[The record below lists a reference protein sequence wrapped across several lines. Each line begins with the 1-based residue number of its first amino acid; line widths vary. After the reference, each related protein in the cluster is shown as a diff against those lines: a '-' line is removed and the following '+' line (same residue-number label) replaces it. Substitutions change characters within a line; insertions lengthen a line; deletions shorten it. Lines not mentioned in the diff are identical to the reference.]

1 MQNTASDIDIG
12 EVISQMAEPILKVS
26 HLYAGYDG
34 IPVIHGISLEVMPG
48 ELVAIVGANGAG
60 KTTTMRTICGLNNPL
75 KGKIIFEG
83 RDISRLKAHETLR
96 LGISYVPEG
105 RRLFAKLSVEQNL
118 NLGAYA
124 ENMSL
129 EVERRREELLKIFPV
144 LKERA
149 KQRAETLSGGEQQI
163 LAIARGLMSQ
173 PKLLMLDEMSLGL
186 MPSMVDRMMEIIK
199 DINKRG
205 TTILLVE
212 QMVQE
217 ALEIANRGYVIQ
229 NGRIVHSGSASEL
242 LDSEEVRKAYM
253 GM

>member
-1 MQNTASDIDIG
+1 
-12 EVISQMAEPILKVS
+12 MAEPILKAVN
-26 HLYAGYDG
+26 LYAGYDG
-34 IPVIHGISLEVMPG
+34 MPVIHGISLEVMPG

-60 KTTTMRTICGLNNPL
+60 KTTTMRTISGLASPM
-75 KGKIIFEG
+75 KGEVFFEG
-83 RDISRLKAHETLR
+83 KDISRLAANQTLK

-118 NLGAYA
+118 VLGAYT
-124 ENMSL
+124 ESSQTEIQKRQN
-129 EVERRREELLKIFPV
+129 ELLEIFPV
-144 LKERA
+144 LKARA
-149 KQRAETLSGGEQQI
+149 KQTAETLSGGEQQM
-163 LAIARGLMSQ
+163 LAIARGLMSR

-186 MPSMVDRMMEIIK
+186 MPSMVDKMMETIT
-199 DINKRG
+199 DINRTG

-217 ALEIANRGYVIQ
+217 ALEIAHRGYVIQ
-229 NGRIVHSGSASEL
+229 NGIIVQSGTAAEL

>member
-1 MQNTASDIDIG
+1 
-12 EVISQMAEPILKVS
+12 MAEPILKV
-26 HLYAGYDG
+26 HNLYAGYDG

-60 KTTTMRTICGLNNPL
+60 KTTTMRTISGLARPM
-75 KGKIIFEG
+75 KGEVFFEG
-83 RDISRLKAHETLR
+83 KDISRLAANQTLK

-118 NLGAYA
+118 ALGAYT
-124 ENMSL
+124 
-129 EVERRREELLKIFPV
+129 ERSQTEIKQRQEELLEIFPV
-144 LKERA
+144 LKARA
-149 KQRAETLSGGEQQI
+149 KQTAETLSGGEQQM
-163 LAIARGLMSQ
+163 LAIARGLMSR

-186 MPSMVDRMMEIIK
+186 MPSMVDKMMETIT
-199 DINKRG
+199 DINRTG
-205 TTILLVE
+205 TTVLLVE

-217 ALEIANRGYVIQ
+217 ALEIAHRGYVIQ
-229 NGRIVHSGSASEL
+229 NGKIVQSGTAAEL

>member
-1 MQNTASDIDIG
+1 
-12 EVISQMAEPILKVS
+12 VAEPILSVV

-60 KTTTMRTICGLNNPL
+60 KTTTMRTISGLARPL
-75 KGKIIFEG
+75 KGEIFFEG
-83 RDISRLKAHETLR
+83 KDISRLAAHQTLK

-118 NLGAYA
+118 ALGAYT
-124 ENMSL
+124 ERSQ
-129 EVERRREELLKIFPV
+129 VEIQRRLEELLEIFPV
-144 LKERA
+144 LAARA
-149 KQRAETLSGGEQQI
+149 KQTAETLSGGEQQM
-163 LAIARGLMSQ
+163 LAIARGLMSR

-186 MPSMVDRMMEIIK
+186 MPSMVDKMMETIT
-199 DINKRG
+199 DINRAG
-205 TTILLVE
+205 TTVVLVE

-217 ALEIANRGYVIQ
+217 ALEIAHRGYVIQ
-229 NGRIVHSGSASEL
+229 NGTIVQSGSASEL